1 MGSNTKIKMIINRI
15 LFGKH
20 LEEKEE
26 ILYAVHKHWV
36 ELAKP
41 ALEVGFF
48 GFVIPWGLYALGFN
62 TPLFF
67 WAAVVLFFFF
77 FLMIRRPPRSTQS
90 RSSAASD
97 VYKRQMFN
105 NLSSR
110 VGFEDIEGATY
121 EIAGLWAT
129 VFRYGKMT
137 LRVMSGS
144 HFEMKHVANPKKA
157 ELAIVHFREQFV
169 TERNI
174 KDTDSLKVLLAGM
187 VARQARSEK

>member
-1 MGSNTKIKMIINRI
+1 MIIDRI

-20 LEEKEE
+20 LEENEE

-48 GFVIPWGLYALGFN
+48 GFVIPWGLFALGFN
-62 TPLFF
+62 TSLFF
-67 WAAVVLFFFF
+67 WLAVTWSVLAYLR
-77 FLMIRRPPRSTQS
+77 FLGLSLDWYCDTWLITNMSVITIQWNGVFS
-90 RSSAASD
+90 
-97 VYKRQMFN
+97 

-121 EIAGLWAT
+121 EIVGFWAT

-144 HFEMKHVANPKKA
+144 HFELRPVDNPKKA
-157 ELAIVHFREQFV
+157 EMSIAHFREQYV
-169 TERNI
+169 TERNM
-174 KDTDSLKVLLAGM
+174 KDTNSLKVLLAGM
-187 VARQARSEK
+187 VRRQAHGEK

>member
-1 MGSNTKIKMIINRI
+1 MIINRI

-20 LEEKEE
+20 LEQNEE

-48 GFVIPWGLYALGFN
+48 GFVIPWGLYLIGLN

-67 WAAVVLFFFF
+67 WVAVAWSALAYLR
-77 FLMIRRPPRSTQS
+77 FLGLMLDWYCDTWLITNMSVITIQWNGIFS
-90 RSSAASD
+90 
-97 VYKRQMFN
+97 
-105 NLSSR
+105 NLSAR

-121 EIAGLWAT
+121 EIAGFWAT
-129 VFRYGKMT
+129 MFRYGKMT

-144 HFEMKHVANPKKA
+144 HFKLGPVANPKKA
-157 ELAIVHFREQFV
+157 ELAIAHFREKYI
-169 TERNI
+169 TDRNI
-174 KDTDSLKVLLAGM
+174 KDTNSLKTLLASM

>member
-1 MGSNTKIKMIINRI
+1 MIINRI

-20 LEEKEE
+20 LEEREE

-48 GFVIPWGLYALGFN
+48 GFVIPWSLYAIGFN

-67 WAAVVLFFFF
+67 WMAVGWSLLAYLRFLGLVLDWFCDTWLITNLSVITIQWDGIF
-77 FLMIRRPPRSTQS
+77 R
-90 RSSAASD
+90 
-97 VYKRQMFN
+97 

-121 EIAGLWAT
+121 EITGFWAT

-144 HFEMKHVANPKKA
+144 HFEMRHVANPKKA
-157 ELAIVHFREQFV
+157 EMAIAHFRERYV
-169 TERNI
+169 SERGI
-174 KDTDSLKVLLAGM
+174 KDANTLKALLAGM
-187 VARQARSEK
+187 VARQTRGEK